1 MALLLSSRVKVSLA
15 KQRSSVMS
23 SARSIAMHGRGDL
36 AILSPGPRPHSL
48 AGRDEGET
56 VACSPDR
63 PAPGMAVACMVSV
76 LAAPHGCG
84 TG

>member
-1 MALLLSSRVKVSLA
+1 MALLLSSRAKVSLA
-15 KQRSSVMS
+15 KQELSDANFSVHS
-23 SARSIAMHGRGDL
+23 CGRGDL
-36 AILSPGPRPHSL
+36 ATVSPRPHSL

-56 VACSPDR
+56 VVCSPDC
-63 PAPGMAVACMVSV
+63 PAPSMVVACMVSV